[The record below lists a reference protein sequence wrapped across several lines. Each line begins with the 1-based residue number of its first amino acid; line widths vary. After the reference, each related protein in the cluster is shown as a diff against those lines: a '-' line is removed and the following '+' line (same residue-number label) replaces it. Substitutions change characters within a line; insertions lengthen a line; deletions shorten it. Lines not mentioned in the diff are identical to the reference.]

1 MALLDKRTLLSN
13 TNDFGDFET
22 LTRYLA
28 AGNSSIT
35 YVGKTISAPRQNNL
49 KPNTQYYFKAN
60 HTRGV
65 DISGATDEARGSCED
80 VAEVLS
86 YFTLKAFRDKTST
99 PVLSCAPYDFGE
111 MISKEFRLM
120 INRDTKGLVHSDRI
134 YGCITQSALEPGDHI
149 IHGNQLLSRMFE
161 GDYVYK
167 SSNHTLSNYSQ
178 TIKTFEEQF
187 NQTSS
192 TGLIKSPAC
201 ERELAN
207 ILFFDYFSYNTD
219 RHCKNIN
226 FRLTQPQNKQTV
238 FLPMQLIDNGA
249 AFSLQ
254 SINCYKKYE
263 ELSAQLNEEPKGKF
277 TTCPFE
283 RSSDFSVGKECF
295 ANEEDRQIYDS
306 LSHSEQ
312 LVLLMANNQV
322 LFNDFKNLFL
332 NLDFREGFRQMY
344 LNTNYNK
351 KFLPNLQEIACA
363 GMEFRKQEISESMA
377 QYLNL
382 EFDPN
387 VYEENPTYY
396 LDCLEQHMQQN
407 NVENNTT
414 LHIATNEEI
423 KTFNE
428 TFLNQTQTAA
438 SEINQ

>member
-1 MALLDKRTLLSN
+1 MALLDERTLLSN
-13 TNDFGDFET
+13 TLDFGDFDT
-22 LTRYLA
+22 LGRYLA

-35 YVGKTISAPRQNNL
+35 YLGKTIDSPRQKNL
-49 KPNTQYYFKAN
+49 KPSTQYYFKAN
-60 HTRGV
+60 HTRGI

-99 PVLSCAPYDFGE
+99 PVLSCAPYDFAE
-111 MISKEFRLM
+111 MISKEFRQL
-120 INRDTKGLVHSDRI
+120 IFKDTKGLVQSDRL

-149 IHGNQLLSRMFE
+149 IHGNQLLSRKFE
-161 GDYVYK
+161 GDNVYR
-167 SSNHTLSNYSQ
+167 SSNHTLANYSQ
-178 TIKTFEEQF
+178 TIKQFKEQF
-187 NQTSS
+187 NQTNSS
-192 TGLIKSPAC
+192 KIITSPAC

-226 FRLTQPQNKQTV
+226 FRVTQSQNNQPV

-254 SINCYKKYE
+254 SINCYKRYE
-263 ELSAQLNEEPKGKF
+263 ELSAQLNKEPKGKF
-277 TTCPFE
+277 STCPFE
-283 RSSDFSVGKECF
+283 RSNDFFVGKECF
-295 ANEEDRQIYDS
+295 TKEEDIQNYDN
-306 LSHSEQ
+306 LSNSQQ
-312 LVLLMANNQV
+312 LVLLMANSRI

-332 NLDFREGFRQMY
+332 NLDFKEGFNQMY
-344 LNTNYNK
+344 YNTNYDK

-377 QYLNL
+377 QYLNI
-382 EFDPN
+382 EFNQELYD
-387 VYEENPTYY
+387 ENPTYY

-414 LHIATNEEI
+414 LHIASDEEI
-423 KTFNE
+423 KVFNE
-428 TFLNQTQTAA
+428 TVLAQTSTAEFNQ
-438 SEINQ
+438 